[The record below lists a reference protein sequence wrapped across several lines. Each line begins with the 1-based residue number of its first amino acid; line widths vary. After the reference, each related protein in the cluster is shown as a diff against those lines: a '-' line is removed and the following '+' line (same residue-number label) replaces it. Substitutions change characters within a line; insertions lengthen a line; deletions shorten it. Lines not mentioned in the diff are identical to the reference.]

1 MRKSKTREKQPEKY
15 AHTSFEGCL
24 HIFFPHFSYTFF
36 LDTTT
41 ATHRQLPHFTFT
53 FLRRIKL
60 RGVAKGIN
68 FTSKIFRQKKK
79 REMVALEERP
89 SPVSHTWL
97 PFAHFGQ
104 ICCLCVYEV
113 LCVLP
118 VDFSNPCE
126 IWNVPHQPSDICQN
140 LIAWPRL

>member
-79 REMVALEERP
+79 EKWWHWRSDHPQFRTPDFHLPTLGKSVVCVCTKFCVCFLLILATHAKFEMF
-89 SPVSHTWL
+89 HTNPL
-97 PFAHFGQ
+97 TFAK
-104 ICCLCVYEV
+104 I
-113 LCVLP
+113 
-118 VDFSNPCE
+118 
-126 IWNVPHQPSDICQN
+126 
-140 LIAWPRL
+140 

>member
-36 LDTTT
+36 HDTTT

-79 REMVALEERP
+79 RNGGTGGATIP
-89 SPVSHTWL
+89 S
-97 PFAHFGQ
+97 FAHLTS
-104 ICCLCVYEV
+104 ICPLWANLLFVCVRSSV
-113 LCVLP
+113 CA
-118 VDFSNPCE
+118 SC
-126 IWNVPHQPSDICQN
+126 
-140 LIAWPRL
+140 